1 MGGECKGAAPNGS
14 PSGRR
19 DGFWVPLFVVVT
31 GAFAAILN
39 NTMVNVGLPKLQV
52 IFGVSTDQI
61 QWVLT
66 AFMLFSGVVIPVTG
80 YLGRSFGVKRVYT
93 LTVALFALTSLL
105 CAMAWSYG
113 SLVVFRV
120 LQGIAVGAIMPVSM
134 TIIYQ
139 LVPPHRIGAALG
151 VWGVSAMAAPAIG
164 PTLGGYLVDHLG
176 WHFLFLVNVPVG
188 FVSALLAYLLLPAFP
203 PQAGRNSFDR
213 AGFLFSIAGLFLL
226 LLGLSQGHKEGWG
239 SYYIVMVLTAGCFL
253 LVLFV
258 LTELDRPDP
267 MLNLRILAHPLF
279 ALSVVVTTIMTVALF
294 GAIFLLP
301 LYCQQLRGYTPLQT
315 GLLLM
320 PSAIASALAMP
331 VSGYIFDRYGP
342 RYPAVVGALIATVSS
357 FYLATLDL
365 NSSWRH
371 IQVITAIRGLGIGLA
386 MMPVTT
392 AGMNALPRQVAG
404 EASAIV
410 NTFRQV
416 AASFGIACL
425 STLLQDR
432 QAYHR
437 SILAEGLSAGT
448 PGAYLAQPV
457 LKGLGLGG
465 AAGTA
470 LLGRLVEQQAFV
482 RAIQDTF
489 LVAAW
494 LGVAVVPLCLFVGNR
509 AAAPRTGAPVPGG
522 REG

>member
-1 MGGECKGAAPNGS
+1 M
-14 PSGRR
+14 
-19 DGFWVPLFVVVT
+19 PLFVVVT

-39 NTMVNVGLPKLQV
+39 NTMINVGLPKLQV

-66 AFMLFSGVVIPVTG
+66 AFMLFSGMVIPVTG
-80 YLGRSFGVKRVYT
+80 YLGRAFGVKRVYT
-93 LTVALFALTSLL
+93 VAVGFFALTSLL

-113 SLVVFRV
+113 SLVAFRV

-151 VWGVSAMAAPAIG
+151 VWGVSAMAAPAVG

-188 FVSALLAYLLLPAFP
+188 LFSALLAYLLLPPFP
-203 PQAGRNSFDR
+203 AQGRNSFDR
-213 AGFLFSIAGLFLL
+213 AGFLFSVAGLFLL
-226 LLGLSQGHKEGWG
+226 LLGLSQGHREGWG
-239 SYYIVMVLTAGCFL
+239 SYYIVMVLTAGAFL
-253 LVLFV
+253 LALFV
-258 LTELDRPDP
+258 ITELGRPDP
-267 MLNLRILAHPLF
+267 MLNLRVLGHPVF
-279 ALSVVVTTIMTVALF
+279 ALSVVVTTVMTVALF
-294 GAIFLLP
+294 GAIFLMP
-301 LYCQQLRGYTPLQT
+301 LYCQLLRGYTPLQT

-331 VSGYIFDRYGP
+331 LSGYLFDRYGP
-342 RYPAVVGALIATVSS
+342 RYPAVVGALIATVGS
-357 FYLATLDL
+357 FYLASLDL

-371 IQVITAIRGLGIGLA
+371 IQVITTFRGLGIGLA

-432 QAYHR
+432 EAYHR
-437 SILAEGLSAGT
+437 LILAEGLGAGT
-448 PGAYLAQPV
+448 PGAFAVARV
-457 LKGLGLGG
+457 LSALGLGT
-465 AAGTA
+465 ATGTE

-482 RAIQDTF
+482 RAMQDTF

-494 LGVAVVPLCLFVGNR
+494 LGVVVVPLCFLVGGR
-509 AAAPRTGAPVPGG
+509 GAPRPGAPVPTG
-522 REG
+522 RGE